1 MDMTLR
7 ITVDPIKL
15 KAANEALSL
24 FAPGTTIE
32 RQPGR
37 GIVVIWTGGNGKKFT
52 RRWQG
57 SSGNEGRPTWFGS
70 YPYNGTVKSA
80 LVQLVLWLRG
90 KPVLRLSFWQHWT
103 SDDFGIG
110 RDVPE
115 ILKAAGYPV
124 ESICLNCKRLIQPN
138 VDWCGRGA
146 KKGVKCVSAIQ

>member
-1 MDMTLR
+1 MTLPG
-7 ITVDPIKL
+7 TVDPTKL
-15 KAANEALSL
+15 KAANEALAL

-37 GIVVIWTGGNGKKFT
+37 GIVVTWTGGNGKKFT

-57 SSGNEGRPTWFGS
+57 SSGDEGRPTWLKD
-70 YPYNGTVKSA
+70 YPRSGTIKSA
-80 LVQLVLWLRG
+80 LVQLVLWLRN
-90 KPVLRLSFWQHWT
+90 KPVLRLSFWQYWT
-103 SDDFGIG
+103 SDDFGID
-110 RDVPE
+110 RNVPK
-115 ILKAAGYPV
+115 ILKAAGYPA